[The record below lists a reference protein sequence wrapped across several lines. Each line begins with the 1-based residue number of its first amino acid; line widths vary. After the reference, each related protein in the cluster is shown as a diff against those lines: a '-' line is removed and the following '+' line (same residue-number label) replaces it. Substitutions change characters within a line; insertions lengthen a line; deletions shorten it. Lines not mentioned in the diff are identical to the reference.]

1 MLKLDKNFVA
11 LDLELNNGPN
21 NSTPN
26 PKIIQVGIA
35 IGNIAQDPKEYLTV
49 KWYLDP
55 EEKIFPN
62 IVELT
67 GITDEDIRSY
77 AVSHKAVADELSEL
91 LQAKDVMKNCI
102 VWGGGDADCLVDEF
116 NDRSLNFN
124 SFSRR
129 SIDVSNI
136 YMYLLLAA
144 KKSPFA
150 GLKSAM
156 AEFKINF
163 VGTAHRADVD
173 AFNTLAF
180 FFSLVRRQTELESFL
195 NIAKNIKR

>member
-77 AVSHKAVADELSEL
+77 AVSHKTVADELSEL
-91 LQAKDVMKNCI
+91 LQAKDVMKNSI

-116 NDRSLNFN
+116 NDRSLIFN
-124 SFSRR
+124 SFS
-129 SIDVSNI
+129 
-136 YMYLLLAA
+136 
-144 KKSPFA
+144 
-150 GLKSAM
+150 
-156 AEFKINF
+156 
-163 VGTAHRADVD
+163 
-173 AFNTLAF
+173 
-180 FFSLVRRQTELESFL
+180 
-195 NIAKNIKR
+195 

>member
-1 MLKLDKNFVA
+1 
-11 LDLELNNGPN
+11 
-21 NSTPN
+21 
-26 PKIIQVGIA
+26 
-35 IGNIAQDPKEYLTV
+35 
-49 KWYLDP
+49 
-55 EEKIFPN
+55 
-62 IVELT
+62 
-67 GITDEDIRSY
+67 
-77 AVSHKAVADELSEL
+77 
-91 LQAKDVMKNCI
+91 MKNCI

>member
-77 AVSHKAVADELSEL
+77 AVSHKTIADELSEL
-91 LQAKDVMKNCI
+91 LQAKDVMKNSI
-102 VWGGGDADCLVDEF
+102 VWGGGDADC
-116 NDRSLNFN
+116 
-124 SFSRR
+124 
-129 SIDVSNI
+129 
-136 YMYLLLAA
+136 
-144 KKSPFA
+144 
-150 GLKSAM
+150 
-156 AEFKINF
+156 
-163 VGTAHRADVD
+163 
-173 AFNTLAF
+173 
-180 FFSLVRRQTELESFL
+180 
-195 NIAKNIKR
+195 